1 MKIKIHLRKTP
12 NLVNIYLQVNDEK
25 KKKTLF

>member
-25 KKKTLF
+25 KKTLF